1 MPARPRAR
9 PFRRPAVLRARG
21 KTPPRP
27 PRLWA
32 GQATPM
38 RRKRRKRRRRR
49 KRRKRRRRHPTRH
62 PTRHRPR
69 AAQPLPAP
77 EQHHGTAFFAPQ
89 CLSAQTGPNLSP
101 PYISLLR
108 GTPPYFPLMCEI
120 DRGQIKHLS
129 TAPISF
135 QLPKNQSY
143 APTHQKSELSPST
156 RLAEKE
162 SYAQL
167 TKNTSSDRPAPRGL

>member
-1 MPARPRAR
+1 MPTLSSGAVMPARPRAR

-38 RRKRRKRRRRR
+38 RRKCPATAGAGAAPRDRLF
-49 KRRKRRRRHPTRH
+49 
-62 PTRHRPR
+62 RPAVLKCSNR
-69 AAQPLPAP
+69 PESIPPPLYKPVK
-77 EQHHGTAFFAPQ
+77 G
-89 CLSAQTGPNLSP
+89 
-101 PYISLLR
+101 Y
-108 GTPPYFPLMCEI
+108 PPYFPLMCEI